1 MLKGVKDGIAG
12 AWDTLVEKANLLKKG
27 SNKMID
33 SWLEVLPRISSY
45 GFEINSFAMNY
56 SLNPSMEVELVG
68 NLEDFPAE
76 RISEIMKEN
85 KNSPAIRS
93 VFQALKTTINLQ
105 KRLKET
111 PKNEIVIE
119 VRVSISPEIK
129 VFLGV
134 PLVE

>member
-1 MLKGVKDGIAG
+1 MLKGVKDGITG
-12 AWDTLVEKANLLKKG
+12 AWDVLVEKANLLKKG

-33 SWLEVLPRISSY
+33 SWLEVLPRIASY

-56 SLNPSMEVELVG
+56 SLNPSMEVELIG
-68 NLEDFPAE
+68 NLEDFPSE
-76 RISEIMKEN
+76 RISEILKEN

-111 PKNEIVIE
+111 PKNEIIIE

-134 PLVE
+134 PIVE